1 MRPHIRPVIGVLAVA
16 LTAVLTSALLTAP
29 ARADV
34 AISQQVV
41 MIRDA
46 GPYKVN
52 YREGYATSGGYLGTI
67 YNFASGTLT
76 YSMKAYKLKEQVRKY
91 DYFLLDVTGQ
101 TSNRKG
107 DHGRATFR
115 LGTDDTVNYTNY
127 TTAVKDSPSDCK
139 TFPLNVSGTVWPGV
153 SLGTTVGHIKTCGK
167 DFKMTTATS
176 TTTRAYVTTRVNR
189 SRQITMQKWI
199 RVAAGKRPDFRF
211 QMAYGYDTCA
221 KYGEYMGTK
230 FCVQKK
236 STTKSTTRYRIKTT
250 R

>member
-1 MRPHIRPVIGVLAVA
+1 MRPLTRLLAVL
-16 LTAVLTSALLTAP
+16 LTAVLPSVFLVSP

-46 GPYKVN
+46 GPFKVN
-52 YREGYATSGGYLGTI
+52 YREAYVTPGGYLGTI
-67 YNFASGTLT
+67 YGFATGTLT
-76 YSMKAYKLKEQVRKY
+76 YSMKVYKLKEGVKKY
-91 DYFLLDVTGQ
+91 DYFLLDVTSQ

-115 LGTDDTVNYTNY
+115 LGTDDKVNYTNY
-127 TTAVKDSPSDCK
+127 STAVKDSPSDCK

-167 DFKMTTATS
+167 DFSMSTATS
-176 TTTRAYVTTRVNR
+176 TTTRAFVTKRLNHSRQVTT
-189 SRQITMQKWI
+189 QKWI

-211 QMAYGYDTCA
+211 QLSYGYDTCA
-221 KYGEYMGTK
+221 KYGEYMGTT
-230 FCVQKK
+230 FCVQKNT
-236 STTKSTTRYRIKTT
+236 TTKSTKRYRIPTT